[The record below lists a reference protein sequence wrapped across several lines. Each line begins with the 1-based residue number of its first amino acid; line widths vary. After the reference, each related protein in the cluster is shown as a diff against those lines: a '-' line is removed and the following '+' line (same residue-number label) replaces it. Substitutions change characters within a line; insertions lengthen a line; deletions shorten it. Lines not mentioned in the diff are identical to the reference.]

1 MYPVEIF
8 LIMIAFICCDVAF
21 FYFVKDM
28 FNEQVKLVQGA
39 PILFDNKLV
48 VGSVLTYVII
58 TLGFYKFI
66 VLGKKTWVDA
76 FLLGFVLY
84 GMYEMTNYALFE
96 KWKMKTAI
104 IDTLWGGVLFTLVFW
119 IHKNYLARV

>member
-1 MYPVEIF
+1 MWVVEIF

-66 VLGKKTWVDA
+66 VLGKKTWIDA
-76 FLLGFVLY
+76 FLLGFVFY

-96 KWKMKTAI
+96 KWKMKTSI

-119 IHKNYLARV
+119 IHKNYLA